1 MNRGAIARAAA
12 VVAGFTI
19 VSRILGYAREM
30 VLAGAFG
37 TRGELGAKADAFNTS
52 LLIVNSVAAVLL
64 YTLVTIVIPGF
75 ERERQERDER
85 SAWQMLW
92 TIATWVTI
100 GLVALAGLIAL
111 WPNLVTAPFRLD
123 AERSALMRELV
134 QIMAPGLALQGI
146 SALLTAVLQSQRR
159 FVGPAAV
166 GVAFNLGIILAL
178 VIAGRSVQ
186 AAAWGVVAGAIA
198 QVMFQLPQLVAV
210 LRRSGGWAPQLAH
223 PRLAL
228 LVGGAVPVATASV
241 LQQINAFTDKAFAG
255 TLPPGRIAALNYA
268 NAAGAAPRTVLL
280 MPLLAPLFPV
290 IARMAAE
297 RRDADTLRAFDRAA
311 GVLALVSLPISAFL
325 MLYPREVAQLL
336 FGWGKCD
343 AACVGD
349 ISSPL
354 RYYAIATWAA
364 FLGYLLNRTLAA
376 LDAPRD
382 ILRATALT
390 VVVTI
395 GLDLLLLGPMEH
407 SGLALA
413 TTLGV
418 IVNLVMSIGQLRR
431 ILPAFS
437 STRLAGQQVRVA
449 VAAIVGTA
457 VALGAD
463 RLLPTSDRA
472 TLQMVAPLAVKALVA
487 LAAFLIVM
495 RLVAPDVLREGTGA
509 LRSIG
514 RRRRKADA

>member
-12 VVAGFTI
+12 IVAGFTI

-37 TRGELGAKADAFNTS
+37 TRGADGGKADAFNTS

-64 YTLVTIVIPGF
+64 YTLVTIVIPAF
-75 ERERQERDER
+75 ERERHERDEG
-85 SAWQMLW
+85 SAWQLLW
-92 TIATWVTI
+92 TIATWTTI

-111 WPNLVTAPFRLD
+111 WPNLVTAPFGLGPS
-123 AERSALMRELV
+123 RSALMRELV

-146 SALLTAVLQSQRR
+146 AALLTAVLQSQRR
-159 FVGPAAV
+159 FVGPAVV

-178 VIAGRSVQ
+178 VIFGRSVH
-186 AAAWGVVAGAIA
+186 AAAWGVVAGAAA
-198 QVMFQLPQLVAV
+198 QVLFQLPQMVGVARRAPGGRPA
-210 LRRSGGWAPQLAH
+210 LRH

-228 LVGGAVPVATASV
+228 LTGATIPVASASI

-255 TLPPGRIAALNYA
+255 TLADGRIAALNYA

-297 RRDADTLRAFDRAA
+297 RRDGDTLSAFSRAA
-311 GVLALVSLPISAFL
+311 GVLALVSLPVSAFI
-325 MLYPREVAQLL
+325 MLFPTEVADLL
-336 FGWGKCD
+336 FGRGRCD
-343 AACVGD
+343 AGCVAD

-382 ILRATALT
+382 ILRATAAT
-390 VVVTI
+390 VAVTI
-395 GLDLLLLGPMEH
+395 AFDVILLGPMEH

-413 TTLGV
+413 T
-418 IVNLVMSIGQLRR
+418 SIGVVTNLILSVRQLRR
-431 ILPAFS
+431 LLPGFS
-437 STRLAGQQVRVA
+437 VTELASQQVRVA
-449 VAAIVGTA
+449 VAALA
-457 VALGAD
+457 GAAAAFASN
-463 RLLPTSDRA
+463 RLAPTDGRSH
-472 TLQMVAPLAVKALVA
+472 TGMILPLAVKATIGLVA
-487 LAAFLIVM
+487 FL
-495 RLVAPDVLREGTGA
+495 LVARMLAPDSLREGAGA
-509 LRSIG
+509 IRSIV
-514 RRRRKADA
+514 RRRRSAA

>member
-64 YTLVTIVIPGF
+64 YTLVTIVIPAF
-75 ERERQERDER
+75 ERERQERDEP
-85 SAWQMLW
+85 SAWRMLW

-111 WPNLVTAPFRLD
+111 WPDLVTAPFRLD

-178 VIAGRSVQ
+178 VIGGRSVH

-198 QVMFQLPQLVAV
+198 QVLFQLPQLVGV
-210 LRRSGGWAPQLAH
+210 LRGAGGWAPQLAH
-223 PRLAL
+223 PRFAL

-255 TLPPGRIAALNYA
+255 TLPPGRISALNYA

-297 RRDADTLRAFDRAA
+297 RRDGDTLRAFDRAA
-311 GVLALVSLPISAFL
+311 GVLALVSLPVSAFM
-325 MLYPREVAQLL
+325 MLYPKELAQLL

-343 AACVGD
+343 AACVSD
-349 ISSPL
+349 IASPL

-376 LDAPRD
+376 LNAPRD

-418 IVNLVMSIGQLRR
+418 IVNLVLSIGQLRR
-431 ILPAFS
+431 ILPAFAAKQ
-437 STRLAGQQVRVA
+437 LAGQQVRVA
-449 VAAIVGTA
+449 AAALAGTA
-457 VALGAD
+457 AAFSANL
-463 RLLPTSDRA
+463 LLPTDGRS
-472 TLQMVAPLAVKALVA
+472 TLHMLLPLAAKALVGVTV
-487 LAAFLIVM
+487 FIVAM
-495 RLVAPDVLREGTGA
+495 RLVAPEVLREGTGA
-509 LRSIG
+509 VRSIV
-514 RRRRKADA
+514 RRRRGVGA